1 MTSVLVNEFLSVHI
15 LGKLHKI
22 KKKKIKKMT
31 RLQESFSAYSLMRRS
46 VIAEQRMA

>member
-15 LGKLHKI
+15 LGKIHNI
-22 KKKKIKKMT
+22 KKKMT